1 MNRAVFIVF
10 FVFLFF
16 VCITECVWADNV
28 RPAYLGIENSKS
40 GRFEITWKN
49 PFVNGAQLPIQ
60 PVFPEKF
67 KKISPLTTIK
77 TSDAVIHKWVF
88 SSDDQSLEG
97 VEIKIKGLESTTS
110 DVLFRIKFTDG
121 KIFRTVLRPNEPFVT
136 IPLSED
142 KPLGAEKPIYKIL
155 RKVDSGRFLLLLFSV
170 GVLGALPSSRKK
182 GVIFCSAALIAG
194 SLSGYFLGQAPIKE
208 SLAFT
213 TIPSEEKCSHI
224 LQGLL
229 LNVYRSSSY
238 IDEEAAYDQMA
249 RSVAGDLL
257 TTVYLQ
263 NRDAMKSDEEGQ
275 AKSYVERLDIRE
287 IDSISA
293 IDGGGFSLIAS
304 WDVYGSVNHW
314 EHIHYRCNSYKARL
328 ALKPDGTYW
337 KITDFSLLDEKRVM

>member
-28 RPAYLGIENSKS
+28 RPAYLGIEKNKS

-49 PFVNGAQLPIQ
+49 PFVNGAPLPIQ
-60 PVFPEKF
+60 PIFPESF

-77 TSDAVIHKWVF
+77 TTDAVIHKWVF

-97 VEIKIKGLESTTS
+97 MEIKIKGLESTTS
-110 DVLFRIKFTDG
+110 DVLFRVKFMDG
-121 KIFRTVLRPNEPFVT
+121 RIFRTVLRPNEPFVT

-142 KPLGAEKPIYKIL
+142 KPLETEKLFYKIL
-155 RKVDSGRFLLLLFSV
+155 RKVDSGRLYLLLFSV
-170 GVLGALPSSRKK
+170 GVLGALPLARKK
-182 GVIFCSAALIAG
+182 GVIICTAALIAG
-194 SLSGYFLGQAPIKE
+194 SLSGYFLGQAPIKD
-208 SLAFT
+208 SFASTFA
-213 TIPSEEKCSHI
+213 PSEAKCSHI

-229 LNVYRSSSY
+229 LNVYRSFSN
-238 IDEEAAYDQMA
+238 IDDEAVYDQMA
-249 RSVAGDLL
+249 KSVAGDLL

-263 NRDAMKSDEEGQ
+263 NRAAMKIDKEGQ
-275 AKSYVERLDIRE
+275 AKSYVDRLDIRE

-293 IDGGGFSLIAS
+293 VDGGGFSVIAS

-328 ALKPDGTYW
+328 TLKPDKKYW